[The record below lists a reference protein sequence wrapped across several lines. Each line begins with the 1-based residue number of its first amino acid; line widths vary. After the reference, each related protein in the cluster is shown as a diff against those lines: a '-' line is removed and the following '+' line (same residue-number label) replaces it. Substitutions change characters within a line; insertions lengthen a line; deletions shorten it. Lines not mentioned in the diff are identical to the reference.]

1 MNAKRG
7 QLFHPTLKCIYQI
20 RSQLVEWGEQPELL
34 AFLWGG
40 RGHKS
45 RPIILRWNKSDRDTA
60 EEKKKRKREKKD
72 Q

>member
-1 MNAKRG
+1 M
-7 QLFHPTLKCIYQI
+7 
-20 RSQLVEWGEQPELL
+20 EWGEQPELL

-60 EEKKKRKREKKD
+60 EEKKRGREKKKIND
-72 Q
+72 WSQGTNTSFKVEPS